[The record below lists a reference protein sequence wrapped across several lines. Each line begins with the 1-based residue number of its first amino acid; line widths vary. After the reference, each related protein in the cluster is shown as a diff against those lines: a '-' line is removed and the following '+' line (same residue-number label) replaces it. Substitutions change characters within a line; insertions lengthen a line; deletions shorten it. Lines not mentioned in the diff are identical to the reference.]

1 MHLSNFVTY
10 DEKEYLSL
18 NNATSNSVSVEN
30 TRSKPEETP
39 DFEMTN
45 QKVFFSFDVLLE
57 LPEERMMGV
66 TRLVVYNTV
75 YNKTPINNTLE
86 ISLTE
91 QELKEFGFD
100 TGLVMNV
107 GSLYEIYDYEFVEKV
122 NTFMVDSYSGNMKLI
137 GKISDQL
144 KNIWNFQPTTQ

>member
-18 NNATSNSVSVEN
+18 NNATSNPVSVEN

-39 DFEMTN
+39 DFEMTE
-45 QKVFFSFDVLLE
+45 QKEFFSFDVPLE
-57 LPEERMMGV
+57 LPEEMMMGV
-66 TRLVVYNTV
+66 TRLEVYNTV
-75 YNKTPINNTLE
+75 YNITPINNTLE

-107 GSLYEIYDYEFVEKV
+107 ESLYKIYDYEFVEKA
-122 NTFMVDSYSGNMKLI
+122 NTLMVDSFSGKMKPT
-137 GKISDQL
+137 GKIFDQL